1 MSNLNVPPETMNR
14 VQVLQAEIEQLQAS
28 LSAIEQQTSL
38 ISGAINSLES
48 ALITQREL
56 ESKKTGDEI
65 LIPIGGS
72 NLVLCTVKDPDHIFL
87 SLGSSVTKQT
97 TLTEAITR
105 NKEQL
110 ENLKSNI
117 DKFKSQFTQFSQMVN
132 VRRQELIQIAQQYQL
147 V

>member
-56 ESKKTGDEI
+56 ESKKTGDDI

-87 SLGSSVTKQT
+87 SLGSGVTKQT

>member
-14 VQVLQAEIEQLQAS
+14 VQVLQAEIEQLQSS

-56 ESKKTGDEI
+56 EGKKMGDDI

-72 NLVLCTVKDPDHIFL
+72 NLVLCTVKDPNHIFL
-87 SLGSSVTKQT
+87 SIGSGITKQT
-97 TLTEAITR
+97 SLKEAVTR
-105 NKEQL
+105 NNQQL
-110 ENLKSNI
+110 ENLKLNI
-117 DKFKSQFTQFSQMVN
+117 EKFQSQFTQFSQMVN
-132 VRRQELIQIAQQYQL
+132 VRRQELMQIAQQYQL

>member
-14 VQVLQAEIEQLQAS
+14 IQVLQAEIEQLQSS
-28 LSAIEQQTSL
+28 LSAIEQQTNL
-38 ISGAINSLES
+38 ISGAMNSLES

-56 ESKKTGDEI
+56 EGKKSGDDI

-87 SLGSSVTKQT
+87 SLGSGVTKQT
-97 TLTEAITR
+97 TLTEAVTR
-105 NKEQL
+105 NNQQL
-110 ENLKSNI
+110 ENLQSNI
-117 DKFKSQFTQFSQMVN
+117 EKFKSQFTQFSQMVN
-132 VRRQELIQIAQQYQL
+132 IRRQELIQIAQQYQL

>member
-56 ESKKTGDEI
+56 ESKKTGDDI

-87 SLGSSVTKQT
+87 SLGSGVTKRT

-105 NKEQL
+105 NKKQL
-110 ENLKSNI
+110 ENLNSNI

>member
-56 ESKKTGDEI
+56 ESKKTGDDI

-72 NLVLCTVKDPDHIFL
+72 NLVLCTIKDPDHIFL
-87 SLGSSVTKQT
+87 SLGSGVTKRT

>member
-14 VQVLQAEIEQLQAS
+14 IQILQAEIEQLQAS
-28 LSAIEQQTSL
+28 LSAIEQQTTL
-38 ISGAINSLES
+38 IARAINSLES

-56 ESKKTGDEI
+56 EGKKIGDDI

-72 NLVLCTVKDPDHIFL
+72 NLVLCTVKDPDNIFL
-87 SLGSSVTKQT
+87 SLGSGVTKQA
-97 TLTEAITR
+97 TLKEAVTR
-105 NKEQL
+105 NNQQL

-117 DKFKSQFTQFSQMVN
+117 DKFQSQFTQFSQMVD
-132 VRRQELIQIAQQYQL
+132 VRRQELMQIAQQYRL

>member
-28 LSAIEQQTSL
+28 LSAIEQQNTL
-38 ISGAINSLES
+38 ITGAINSLEG
-48 ALITQREL
+48 ALMTQREL
-56 ESKKTGDEI
+56 EGKKSGEDI

-87 SLGSSVTKQT
+87 SLGSGITKRT
-97 TLTEAITR
+97 TLTEAIIR
-105 NKEQL
+105 NNQQL

-117 DKFKSQFTQFSQMVN
+117 EKFQSQFTQFSQMVN

>member
-56 ESKKTGDEI
+56 ESKKTGDDI

-87 SLGSSVTKQT
+87 SLGSGVTKRT

-105 NKEQL
+105 NKKQL

-117 DKFKSQFTQFSQMVN
+117 DKFESQFTQFSQMVN

>member
-14 VQVLQAEIEQLQAS
+14 IQVLQAEIEQLQSS
-28 LSAIEQQTSL
+28 LSAIEQQTNL
-38 ISGAINSLES
+38 ISGAMNSLES

-56 ESKKTGDEI
+56 EGKKSGDDI

-87 SLGSSVTKQT
+87 SLGSGVTKQT
-97 TLTEAITR
+97 ALTEAVTR
-105 NKEQL
+105 NNQQL
-110 ENLKSNI
+110 ENLQSNI
-117 DKFKSQFTQFSQMVN
+117 EKFKSQFTQFSQMVN
-132 VRRQELIQIAQQYQL
+132 IRRQELIQIAQQYQL

>member
-56 ESKKTGDEI
+56 ESKKTGDDI

-87 SLGSSVTKQT
+87 SLGSGVTKRT

-105 NKEQL
+105 NKKQL